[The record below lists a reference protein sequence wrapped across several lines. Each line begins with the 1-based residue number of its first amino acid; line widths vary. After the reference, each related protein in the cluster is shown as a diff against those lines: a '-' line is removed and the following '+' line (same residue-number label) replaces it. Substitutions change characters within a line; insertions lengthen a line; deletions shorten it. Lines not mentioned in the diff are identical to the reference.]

1 MRAVVVH
8 SPKDSLTDL
17 SLTQLAIP
25 VPDEGQVLLRT
36 RYASLNP
43 VDYKLIAAKP
53 SFWQYPYIPGL
64 DLVGE
69 VIKLGNP
76 AKSNFHIGDIVAL
89 HSNLTYGGALA
100 EYCVQP
106 EHVLF
111 RIPNNFDLALA
122 AALPC
127 AGLTAYQALV
137 RKMNIQAG
145 RSIFIQGGSGGVGSF
160 AILIAKALGLQ
171 VISTCSTKN
180 LDYVSSLGA
189 DIVLDYTNADIYA
202 KLRELCPR
210 GVDYILETTTRENLQ
225 RDPDV
230 LAFNGQIASIIG
242 ILDTHEIPEFSS
254 GIGFHEVALGGAYLS
269 GHYPSQCDLAVMGDE
284 LIRLLKKSQQIPAIR
299 EYPLTEF
306 AQAFADL
313 QKNSYPGKIVINCTT
328 YTRSI

>member
-1 MRAVVVH
+1 MRAVVLY
-8 SPKDSLTDL
+8 SPEDGLKDL
-17 SLTQLAIP
+17 SLVQLAIP
-25 VPDEGQVLLRT
+25 APDLGQVLLRV

-69 VIKLGNP
+69 VVKLGNP
-76 AKSNFHIGDIVAL
+76 AKSKFSVGDIVAL
-89 HSNLTYGGALA
+89 HGNLTYGGALA

-111 RIPNNFDLALA
+111 KIPSDFNLALA

-137 RKMNIQAG
+137 RKMNIKAG

-171 VISTCSTKN
+171 VISSCSTKN
-180 LDYVSSLGA
+180 LDYVSSLSA
-189 DIVLDYTNADIYA
+189 DIVLDYTQEDIYV
-202 KLRELCPR
+202 KLRKLYPH
-210 GVDYILETTTRENLQ
+210 GVDYILETTNRENLQ
-225 RDPDV
+225 CDPGV

-242 ILDTHEIPEFSS
+242 ILDTREIPEFSS

-269 GHYPSQCDLAVMGDE
+269 GHYLSQRDLALMGDE
-284 LIRLLKKSQQIPAIR
+284 LLELMYKSKIIPAIH

-313 QKNSYPGKIVINCTT
+313 QKNTYPGKIIINCAN
-328 YTRSI
+328 

>member
-1 MRAVVVH
+1 MRAVVLH
-8 SPKDSLTDL
+8 SPEDGLKDL
-17 SLTQLAIP
+17 SLVQLAIP
-25 VPDEGQVLLRT
+25 APDPGQVLLRV

-69 VIKLGNP
+69 VVKLGNP
-76 AKSNFHIGDIVAL
+76 AKSKFRVGDIVAL
-89 HSNLTYGGALA
+89 HGNLTYGGALA

-111 RIPNNFDLALA
+111 KIPSDFNLALA

-137 RKMNIQAG
+137 RKMNIKAG

-171 VISTCSTKN
+171 VISSCSTKN
-180 LDYVSSLGA
+180 LDYVSSLSA
-189 DIVLDYTNADIYA
+189 DIVLDYTQEDIYV
-202 KLRELCPR
+202 KLRKLYPH
-210 GVDYILETTTRENLQ
+210 GVDYILETTNRENLQ
-225 RDPDV
+225 CDPGV

-242 ILDTHEIPEFSS
+242 ILDTREIPEFSS

-269 GHYPSQCDLAVMGDE
+269 GHYPSQCDLALMGSELLE
-284 LIRLLKKSQQIPAIR
+284 LIHKSKIIPAIH

-313 QKNSYPGKIVINCTT
+313 QKNTHPGKIIINCAN
-328 YTRSI
+328 

>member
-1 MRAVVVH
+1 MRAVVLQ
-8 SPKDSLTDL
+8 SPEDSLKDL
-17 SLTQLAIP
+17 SLIQLAIP
-25 VPDEGQVLLRT
+25 APDVGQVLLRV

-64 DLVGE
+64 DLLGE
-69 VIKLGNP
+69 VVKLGNP
-76 AKSNFHIGDIVAL
+76 AGGNFRIGDIVAL
-89 HSNLTYGGALA
+89 HGNLTYGGALA

-111 RIPNNFDLALA
+111 KIPTNFDLALA

-137 RKMNIQAG
+137 RKMNIKSR

-160 AILIAKALGLQ
+160 AIIIAKALGLH
-171 VISTCSTKN
+171 VISSCSTKN

-189 DIVLDYTNADIYA
+189 DIVLEYTQANIYA

-225 RDPDV
+225 RDPQV

-242 ILDTHEIPEFSS
+242 VLDTREIPEFSS

-269 GHYPSQCDLAVMGDE
+269 DHYPSQCDLASMGDE
-284 LIRLLKKSQQIPAIR
+284 LLELMHKSKIRPAIH
-299 EYPLTEF
+299 EYPLAEF

-313 QKNSYPGKIVINCTT
+313 QKNSYPGKIVINCTVE
-328 YTRSI
+328 